1 MCTFVGFVLFPI
13 EKTCLIDD
21 KHGDDQ
27 AGWSGGLGQVRCDA
41 AMLVCVGRGGGVQA
55 CQGFKVL
62 EQVWVMVR
70 GVAVWLSGRG
80 CSSLQDDD
88 AWLKQAEQVG
98 QGAKMDLRGALGQRW
113 ARQKAA
119 NKEPG
124 GDKQT

>member
-1 MCTFVGFVLFPI
+1 MQLCWSVL
-13 EKTCLIDD
+13 
-21 KHGDDQ
+21 
-27 AGWSGGLGQVRCDA
+27 GG
-41 AMLVCVGRGGGVQA
+41 GGGVQA

-80 CSSLQDDD
+80 CSPLQDDD

-124 GDKQT
+124 GGISRHESDQDSTH